1 MKSAI
6 FFSLAAWLC
15 LSLGAFAQ
23 NTYYVDETGDDSSG
37 DGSQA
42 APWKTI
48 AYAVEQANANSTI
61 NVLTGTYNEG
71 PILIDKSLTVSGIGQ
86 TVTVIASSANPLFSI
101 AGNSITIEGL
111 NLQPATSKSG
121 IAILL
126 KKVEGEAVD
135 GINIAQNTISDF
147 NSGIV
152 FETNAE
158 VTNLSISNNFIT
170 NNTNGIV
177 VENLVNLDAQSSI
190 SNNNLSNNAN
200 KSLINN
206 STVSVINA
214 SANWWG
220 EANLGSSVI
229 KPSDIADKVTGIA
242 RIDYSPWLT
251 NSNDL
256 ETDQEGFQGS
266 FISLGTVKT
275 NVSTNALQ
283 EAYDILETNPFV
295 ESQIQLHPAVLG
307 TSSAIYNDFIV
318 DTKAFVLKA
327 PSGIPYI
334 NKITTNGSKLK
345 VENTVKVND
354 LDLQEGNIEV
364 LGQITTNKDATF
376 SESANAYIT
385 GNIVLEP
392 FSLAADES
400 FNFLGVAISP
410 SEGADPLNQLT
421 IRRTTGEPVTL
432 NDNKSISVKW
442 DISVNNGEFSPRDLT
457 FTWNTLY
464 DNSLDFEVANA
475 VVWKR
480 EDESSSWE
488 AVTQDLATVDNNI
501 RSISV
506 ANVTSFSQWT
516 VSNETNPLPVE
527 LTRFSAFLSEP
538 HVELQWETAS
548 EINSN
553 FFAIERSE
561 DGKTFAQ
568 IGKLK
573 AAGKSDTPLQYNYI
587 DEQAANRLSGSVFY
601 RLRTVDFDGSFEYSD
616 ITVVNING
624 DDLPMIT
631 AYAHASQSHLKLF
644 TRAIEAGDYQLWIS
658 DLSGRK
664 VYEQNVQLDA
674 KEVYEINVGQ
684 LPQSVYLIRC
694 VGKELALS
702 SKFRVEAG
710 N

>member
-61 NVLTGTYNEG
+61 NVLTGTYNEA
-71 PILIDKSLTVSGIGQ
+71 PILVDKSLTVSGIGQ
-86 TVTVIASSANPLFSI
+86 NVTVIASSANPLFSI

-111 NLQPATSKSG
+111 SLQPATSKSG

-190 SNNNLSNNAN
+190 SNNNLSNNSN

-206 STVSVINA
+206 STVSVVNA

-220 EANLGSSVI
+220 GNA
-229 KPSDIADKVTGIA
+229 PSDVTSTLSASNINA
-242 RIDYSPWLT
+242 KIDYNPWINAPTDIDLD
-251 NSNDL
+251 NSN
-256 ETDQEGFQGS
+256 GFQPLLTPLNVRKQSNASVLFEALDMLPIGTGKLFVYNNNS
-266 FISLGTVKT
+266 FPYESITINKPVTIAGASATPPTFPEITLNSDLTISGTV
-275 NVSTNALQ
+275 
-283 EAYDILETNPFV
+283 
-295 ESQIQLHPAVLG
+295 
-307 TSSAIYNDFIV
+307 IV
-318 DTKAFVLKA
+318 
-327 PSGIPYI
+327 
-334 NKITTNGSKLK
+334 
-345 VENTVKVND
+345 
-354 LDLQEGNIEV
+354 
-364 LGQITTNKDATF
+364 
-376 SESANAYIT
+376 
-385 GNIVLEP
+385 
-392 FSLAADES
+392 
-400 FNFLGVAISP
+400 
-410 SEGADPLNQLT
+410 
-421 IRRTTGEPVTL
+421 
-432 NDNKSISVKW
+432 
-442 DISVNNGEFSPRDLT
+442 
-457 FTWNTLY
+457 
-464 DNSLDFEVANA
+464 
-475 VVWKR
+475 
-480 EDESSSWE
+480 
-488 AVTQDLATVDNNI
+488 QDLALNNNTLTANPQESGLIRLPVVLANALATESGLEGSIETLPQQVGSNEGISALGVTIAPGPEALGEVTILRNAGKIAIENPQNVGSQSIKVYWDIEVENDEFSERNLTLSWSSEYDNTIDTENVIVWKNPGSSIQDDNWVQVNDIGINSIINGSERAVTVGT
-501 RSISV
+501 
-506 ANVTSFSQWT
+506 TSFSQYT
-516 VSNETNPLPVE
+516 VSDVNNPLPVE

-548 EINSN
+548 EINSD

-631 AYAHASQSHLKLF
+631 AYAHAGQSHLRLF